1 MSKIVINVTAGSEVS
16 SIVSD
21 SEEVLAAVQV
31 AGSDELTSVAVEYKP
46 EVIGEIEQRFSFTS
60 ADL

>member
-16 SIVSD
+16 SIISD

-31 AGSDELTSVAVEYKP
+31 GSDELTSVAVEYKP

-60 ADL
+60 EDL